1 MRPSQRY
8 AMRWAGFLAL
18 AAAVVLY
25 AAGIFGGNRIQ
36 PGRTPAPAGL
46 PAPPRTATV
55 ERGPVPVIEE
65 AVGTVRSLRRVAVAA
80 QVTARVT
87 AIRAQPG
94 DRVTAGSPLIVL
106 DDGDFVARFTRAK
119 AQYDRVKGFL
129 AQKAATAEQM
139 EAAEAEYLQAKAAM
153 EHTRIPAP
161 VDGIVAERHVEP
173 GDLAVAGQTLL
184 VVLDPGSLRLEA
196 QLREGLIAR
205 IVPGMKLDVA
215 VPSGG
220 TTVSGTVAEVLP
232 AADPRSRTFEVR
244 VNLDRVAGVYPGMF
258 GRLRLPTG
266 EREIVRVPA
275 AAVERIGQLET
286 VLVQQDGG
294 WSRRL
299 ITTGAALPDG
309 TVEVLSGLDG
319 GEIIGL
325 PAAS

>member
-8 AMRWAGFLAL
+8 AMRWAGFLGL

-36 PGRTPAPAGL
+36 PGRAPAPAGL

-244 VNLDRVAGVYPGMF
+244 VNLDRR
-258 GRLRLPTG
+258 GRRLPWH
-266 EREIVRVPA
+266 VRPA
-275 AAVERIGQLET
+275 ATSHG
-286 VLVQQDGG
+286 
-294 WSRRL
+294 
-299 ITTGAALPDG
+299 
-309 TVEVLSGLDG
+309 
-319 GEIIGL
+319 
-325 PAAS
+325 